1 MNIIYI
7 FSVLIFYINCQ
18 YWFDEI
24 NGFNEG
30 EGREGYAGSAN
41 ALFADFY
48 LCYERKYRVHYQND
62 ATGVWSQEFTACQ
75 PVGVGRHIDA
85 IAISGGLQY
94 NCHVQGMG
102 WLGRVTG
109 YDVFERKNGYAGNT
123 KNIIQCITIEGG
135 DYYRSGYNLTIE
147 SSNEFFVAK
156 RVIYNLFQEETTD
169 LNYENETEIN
179 IGSKFNISVILLNTS
194 KINLEGKITVKVETS
209 KIISANYNGLMSDN
223 LKKRINK
230 VIDFDYDKIKFF
242 LENKFYKEGL
252 RNGTVAINSK
262 WSENLIE
269 IDAGSKIT
277 GDHYS
282 YRGGFRFLIRL
293 KDDIELLSKIQNI
306 LKTLFRFSGKKIPKE
321 LLSDFNSFKQIE
333 PLMNELGINSIIAEE
348 IILYLILNPV
358 LIY

>member
-18 YWFDEI
+18 YWFNEI

-30 EGREGYAGSAN
+30 EGREGNAGSVFVS
-41 ALFADFY
+41 FADFY
-48 LCYERKYRVHYQND
+48 LCSERKYRVHYLND
-62 ATGVWSQEFTACQ
+62 AKEVWSQEFTACQ
-75 PVGVGRHIDA
+75 PVGIGRHIDA
-85 IAISGGLQY
+85 ITISGGLHY
-94 NCHVQGMG
+94 NCYVQGIR
-102 WLGRVTG
+102 WLGQVTG
-109 YDVFERKNGYAGNT
+109 YNISDFINGYGGNWEGA
-123 KNIIQCITIEGG
+123 IRCIAIEGG
-135 DYYRSGYNLTIE
+135 DYYRSGYNLDIE

-156 RVIYNLFQEETTD
+156 KVIYNLFQEEKTA
-169 LNYENETEIN
+169 LNYDNETEIN

-194 KINLEGKITVKVETS
+194 KINLEGKIIVKVESS
-209 KIISANYNGLMSDN
+209 KIIDANYNGLMSDN

-306 LKTLFRFSGKKIPKE
+306 LKALFRFSGKKIPKE
-321 LLSDFNSFKQIE
+321 LLSDFNSFRQIE
-333 PLMNELGINSIIAEE
+333 PLINELGINSIIAEE
-348 IILYLILNPV
+348 IIIYLILNPV

>member
-7 FSVLIFYINCQ
+7 FSVLNFYINCQ
-18 YWFDEI
+18 YWFDEV

-30 EGREGYAGSAN
+30 EGTEGNAGSDKV
-41 ALFADFY
+41 LMTDFY
-48 LCYERKYRVHYQND
+48 LCSERKYRVHYQND
-62 ATGVWSQEFTACQ
+62 SDKVWSQEFTACQ

-85 IAISGGLQY
+85 ITINGGLQY
-94 NCHVQGMG
+94 NSKVVSVG
-102 WLGRVTG
+102 WLGRVKL
-109 YDVFERKNGYAGNT
+109 YDIFDYNWGFAGNMKEGLT
-123 KNIIQCITIEGG
+123 CVAIEGG
-135 DYYRSGYNLTIE
+135 DYYRSGYNLNIE

-156 RVIYNLFQEETTD
+156 KVIYNLFQEEKTT

-209 KIISANYNGLMSDN
+209 KIIDANYNGLMSDN